1 LASATPVIVV
11 TEAVAR
17 DDGDVAAWDVAKCAR
32 CMSAFV
38 RAVSG
43 FAPPLLVTVVSGV
56 TRAVGEVAADFAV
69 VLVVFVELAGAVVP
83 VDADPTPVVASEV
96 VVPFLGGDVAALLA
110 GALTDVA
117 ELDEDDVPPDAPVV
131 SAAATPWPVATAV
144 ASHAATAIPP

>member
-1 LASATPVIVV
+1 
-11 TEAVAR
+11 
-17 DDGDVAAWDVAKCAR
+17 
-32 CMSAFV
+32 
-38 RAVSG
+38 
-43 FAPPLLVTVVSGV
+43 
-56 TRAVGEVAADFAV
+56 